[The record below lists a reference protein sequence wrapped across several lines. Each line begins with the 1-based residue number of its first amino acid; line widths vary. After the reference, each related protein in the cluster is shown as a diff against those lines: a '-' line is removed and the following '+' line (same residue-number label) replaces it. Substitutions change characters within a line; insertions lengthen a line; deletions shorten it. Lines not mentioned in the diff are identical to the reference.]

1 MGRTQQK
8 GGSQPAGNRPDGVEL
23 SGMRRPALAAVVLA
37 CLTAVAL
44 PATAG
49 GAPPPGTLAVF
60 APVGAPGH
68 ADTSLVLPGRDVLVS
83 TNRGAHGSTGP
94 SKLFRYDARGML
106 KRTYT
111 VAGQDLAGDHGT
123 MSMALDAQGRV
134 YVADYS
140 PPRILRFDLA
150 SGRQS
155 TYATVP
161 DLVGA
166 ADNGV
171 GDSKPWPD
179 GVTFLPDG
187 RLLVTDLAQGTVF
200 VVRRGGGV
208 ATPWLQ
214 DPVLRSTFGPN
225 QLVLTPQGDA
235 LLDVT
240 ASTDPATAGRG
251 TLYRFPIN
259 KGKPGPLK
267 LVYAT
272 RPGEGPDGYALGQS
286 GRVYIPTL
294 VTNRIVVVGPDG
306 AEMASYGGAGTLLDS
321 PSSVTLLGNGDALVT
336 NLTYF
341 TNDTSHDLV
350 LRMRLDDRPVPVV
363 RPSLP

>member
-1 MGRTQQK
+1 
-8 GGSQPAGNRPDGVEL
+8 
-23 SGMRRPALAAVVLA
+23 MRSPALAAAALA

-49 GAPPPGTLAVF
+49 AAPPAGTLAVF
-60 APVGAPGH
+60 AKVGAPGH
-68 ADTSLVLPGRDVLVS
+68 ADTSLRLPAGDVLVS
-83 TNRGAHGSTGP
+83 TNRGARGSTGP
-94 SKLFRYDARGML
+94 SRLFRYDAHGTLR
-106 KRTYT
+106 RTYT
-111 VAGQDLAGDHGT
+111 ISGQNLAGDHGT
-123 MSMALDAQGRV
+123 MSMSLDRQGRV

-140 PPRILRFDLA
+140 PPRILRIDLV

-155 TYATVP
+155 TYATIP
-161 DLVGA
+161 DLTGV
-166 ADNGV
+166 ADNGI

-179 GVTFLPDG
+179 GVAFLPDG

-200 VVRRGGGV
+200 VVPRGGGP
-208 ATPWLQ
+208 ATVWLQ

-251 TLYRFPIN
+251 TLYRFPVTA
-259 KGKPGPLK
+259 GRPGPLK

-272 RPGEGPDGYALGQS
+272 RPGEGPDGFTVGSS
-286 GRVYIPTL
+286 GRIYVPTL
-294 VTNRIVVVGPDG
+294 VTDRVVVLAPDG
-306 AEMASYGGAGTLLDS
+306 TEVASYGGPGSLLDS

-341 TNDTSHDLV
+341 TNDATHDLV
-350 LRMRLDDRPVPVV
+350 VRLRLDDLPVPVV

>member
-1 MGRTQQK
+1 
-8 GGSQPAGNRPDGVEL
+8 
-23 SGMRRPALAAVVLA
+23 MRRPALAAALLA
-37 CLTAVAL
+37 CVTAVAV

-49 GAPPPGTLAVF
+49 AAPPAGTLALF
-60 APVGAPGH
+60 AAVGAPGH
-68 ADTSLVLPGRDVLVS
+68 ADTSLVLPGGDVLVS
-83 TNRGAHGSTGP
+83 TNRGARGSVGP
-94 SKLFRYDARGML
+94 SKLFRYDSRGAL
-106 KRTYT
+106 RRTYSVT
-111 VAGQDLAGDHGT
+111 GQDLAGDHGT

-140 PPRILRFDLA
+140 PPRILRIDLA

-155 TYATVP
+155 TYATVT
-161 DLVGA
+161 DLLGA
-166 ADNGV
+166 AANGV

-200 VVRRGGGV
+200 VVPRGGGL
-208 ATPWLQ
+208 AAPWLQ

-240 ASTDPATAGRG
+240 ASLVPATAGRG
-251 TLYRFPIN
+251 TLYRFPIAA
-259 KGKPGPLK
+259 GKPGPLK
-267 LVYAT
+267 LVYST
-272 RPGEGPDGYALGQS
+272 RPGEGPDGYALGRS
-286 GRVYIPTL
+286 GRVYVPTL
-294 VTNRIVVVGPDG
+294 VTDRIAVVAPDG
-306 AEMASYGGAGTLLDS
+306 SEVASYGGAGGLLDS

-341 TNDTSHDLV
+341 TNDATHDLV
-350 LRMRLDDRPVPVV
+350 LRLRLDDLPVPVV